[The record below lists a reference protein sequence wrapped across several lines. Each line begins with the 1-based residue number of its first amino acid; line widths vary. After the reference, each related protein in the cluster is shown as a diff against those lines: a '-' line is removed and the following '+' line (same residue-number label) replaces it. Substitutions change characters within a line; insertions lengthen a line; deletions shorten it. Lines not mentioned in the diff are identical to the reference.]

1 MPRPDTIFDVDEPA
15 GARGNNLA
23 FQDFGTGSIQPDVP
37 LGRISPNLSS
47 SPHARATHDLYSAEQ
62 RLGSSIDGATKSGG
76 VLNLDF
82 YSAWF
87 DVNTAKVLERC
98 YRTLLPREDYVGEV
112 LEGAPDLYGPFW
124 VPTTLVFSLFL
135 TSSLYTSIAAY
146 LDDAAY
152 SYDFTRLGAATSVVY
167 TYCLGVPLL
176 VWLAIKYWAGASDRS
191 PVEILSLYGY
201 SATVWIVVAWLS
213 LIPVSLVSGV
223 CALVGTL
230 LSLSFLVRNLYPI
243 LATAPNVSARILI
256 VVLAAL
262 HLVFAVAVWWGFLK
276 GGRGALVDRDLK
288 DVAGEIGSGLGQ
300 IGSDVG
306 GEVLRRWRAA

>member
-1 MPRPDTIFDVDEPA
+1 MPRQDTLFDVDDSSA
-15 GARGNNLA
+15 GNLA

-37 LGRISPNLSS
+37 LGRISPNGASS
-47 SPHARATHDLYSAEQ
+47 SSPSPHARAGQDLYSAEQ

-82 YSAWF
+82 YSSWF

-98 YRTLLPREDYVGEV
+98 YKTLIPKEDYVGEV

-146 LDDAAY
+146 LDDAEY

-167 TYCLGVPLL
+167 TYYLGVPLL
-176 VWLAIKYWAGASDRS
+176 VWAALKYWAGASDRS
-191 PVEILSLYGY
+191 PVEIVSLYGY
-201 SATVWIVVAWLS
+201 SSTVWILVAWLS
-213 LIPVSLVSGV
+213 LIPVSFVSGAF
-223 CALVGTL
+223 ALVGTL
-230 LSLSFLVRNLYPI
+230 LSLLFLVRNLYPI

-256 VVLAAL
+256 VVVAVL
-262 HLVFAVAVWWGFLK
+262 HLVYAVAVWWGFVR

-306 GEVLRRWRAA
+306 EEVLRRWWS